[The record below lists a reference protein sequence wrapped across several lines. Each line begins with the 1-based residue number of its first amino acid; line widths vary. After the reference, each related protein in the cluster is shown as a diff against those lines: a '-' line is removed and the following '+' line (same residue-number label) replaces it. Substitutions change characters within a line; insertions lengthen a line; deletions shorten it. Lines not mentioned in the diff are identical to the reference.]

1 MSSSLT
7 FLYGRPTAPQW
18 QNKELIPDGQIFGR
32 KVLIEKG
39 HSIFKVLVNF
49 NLPLVYKSC
58 MEIRFYRL
66 FSNKMNFP
74 LNSQIFPTGLAT
86 CASEVVDLQQLP

>member
-1 MSSSLT
+1 MSMVWDVSIDITYTRSKMLSSLT

-39 HSIFKVLVNF
+39 YTIFSVLVNF
-49 NLPLVYKSC
+49 KLPLVYKSC

-66 FSNKMNFP
+66 N
-74 LNSQIFPTGLAT
+74 
-86 CASEVVDLQQLP
+86 